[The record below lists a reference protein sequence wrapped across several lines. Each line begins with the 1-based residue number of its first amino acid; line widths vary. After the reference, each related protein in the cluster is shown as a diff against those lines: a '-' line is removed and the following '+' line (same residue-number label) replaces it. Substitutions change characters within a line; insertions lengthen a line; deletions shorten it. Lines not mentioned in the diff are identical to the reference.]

1 MSAVLPAARSSA
13 EARLYVELHPCGCA
27 ETQFEPQVEVVALAD
42 GDLATRYQG
51 SCAGCG
57 TAREFLFRLPA
68 EPVHPPAGATFSY
81 GGPEPS
87 RLIDPGEWLA
97 VADRYAA
104 LVPADFATAAPA
116 PVDAAAAGPGAAADS
131 GAVDPDAADPL
142 RRRAAAALSRAVA
155 ALDEVLKF
163 IPADADE
170 VPPDTVTSEVGQRMR
185 RREPGRFRRD
195 RLTAL
200 RDTYTALLPGND
212 ASQG

>member
-1 MSAVLPAARSSA
+1 MSVVLPAARSSA
-13 EARLYVELHPCGCA
+13 EARLYVELHPCSCG

-51 SCAGCG
+51 SCAGCA

-68 EPVHPPAGATFSY
+68 DPLHPPAGAAFSY

-104 LVPADFATAAPA
+104 LVPADFATAGPA
-116 PVDAAAAGPGAAADS
+116 V
-131 GAVDPDAADPL
+131 ADPAAL
-142 RRRAAAALSRAVA
+142 DPVQRRRAMAALSRAVA

-170 VPPDTVTSEVGQRMR
+170 VPSDTVTSEVGQRMR

-200 RDTYTALLPGND
+200 RDTYTALLPGD
-212 ASQG
+212 PG

>member
-13 EARLYVELHPCGCA
+13 EARLYLDLHPCDCGEA
-27 ETQFEPQVEVVALAD
+27 RFTPQVEVVALAD

-51 SCAGCG
+51 NCAGCG

-68 EPVHPPAGATFSY
+68 EPLRPAAGAAFAY

-97 VADRYAA
+97 VADQYAD
-104 LVPADFATAAPA
+104 LVPADFAAA
-116 PVDAAAAGPGAAADS
+116 DAAVVDS
-131 GAVDPDAADPL
+131 VDPDAADPL

>member
-13 EARLYVELHPCGCA
+13 EARLYVELHPCDCS

-51 SCAGCG
+51 SCAGCA

-68 EPVHPPAGATFSY
+68 EPVRPSAGAAFSY

-87 RLIDPGEWLA
+87 QLIDPGEWLA

-104 LVPADFATAAPA
+104 LVPADFATA
-116 PVDAAAAGPGAAADS
+116 GPAAADP
-131 GAVDPDAADPL
+131 VTLDPAQ
-142 RRRAAAALSRAVA
+142 RRRATAALSRAVA
-155 ALDEVLKF
+155 ALDEVRKF

-170 VPPDTVTSEVGQRMR
+170 VPADAISSEIGRRMR

-200 RDTYTALLPGND
+200 RDTYTTLLSGTPAGPPD
-212 ASQG
+212 

>member
-1 MSAVLPAARSSA
+1 MSVALPAARSSA
-13 EARLYVELHPCGCA
+13 EARLYVELHPCGCGEA
-27 ETQFEPQVEVVALAD
+27 RFEPQVEVVALTD

-68 EPVHPPAGATFSY
+68 EPVHPPAGAAFSY

-87 RLIDPGEWLA
+87 QLIDPGEWIA

-104 LVPADFATAAPA
+104 LVPADFATAGPT
-116 PVDAAAAGPGAAADS
+116 VAGPAAADPAS
-131 GAVDPDAADPL
+131 LDPAQ
-142 RRRAAAALSRAVA
+142 RRRATAALSRAVA
-155 ALDEVLKF
+155 ALDEVRKF

-170 VPPDTVTSEVGQRMR
+170 VPADAISSEIGRRMR

-200 RDTYTALLPGND
+200 HDTYTALLPSDDTNQD
-212 ASQG
+212 RLDT

>member
-1 MSAVLPAARSSA
+1 MSVVLPAARSSA
-13 EARLYVELHPCGCA
+13 EARLCVELHPCGCG

-42 GDLATRYQG
+42 GDLVTRYQG

-57 TAREFLFRLPA
+57 TAREFLLRLPA
-68 EPVHPPAGATFSY
+68 EPVRPSAGAAFSY

-97 VADRYAA
+97 VADQYAA
-104 LVPADFATAAPA
+104 LVPADLATAGPA
-116 PVDAAAAGPGAAADS
+116 G
-131 GAVDPDAADPL
+131 ADPAQ
-142 RRRAAAALSRAVA
+142 RRRATAALSRAIA
-155 ALDEVLKF
+155 ALDEALKF

-170 VPPDTVTSEVGQRMR
+170 VPPDAITSEVGRRMR

-200 RDTYTALLPGND
+200 RDTYTALLPGDD
-212 ASQG
+212 ANQG

>member
-1 MSAVLPAARSSA
+1 MSVALPAARSSA
-13 EARLYVELHPCGCA
+13 EARLYVELHPCGCGEA
-27 ETQFEPQVEVVALAD
+27 RFEPQVEVVALTD

-68 EPVHPPAGATFSY
+68 EPVHPPAGAAFSY

-87 RLIDPGEWLA
+87 QLIDPGEWIA

-104 LVPADFATAAPA
+104 LVPADFATAGPAAPG
-116 PVDAAAAGPGAAADS
+116 PAAAGPAAADP
-131 GAVDPDAADPL
+131 VTLDPAQ

-155 ALDEVLKF
+155 ALDEAMKF

-170 VPPDTVTSEVGQRMR
+170 VPADTITSDTGRRMR

-200 RDTYTALLPGND
+200 RDTYTAPL
-212 ASQG
+212 QVKRR